1 MNERRTTIWISLL
14 TIAFAA
20 ASLMAMA
27 GAAVAKQPTIHP
39 GKYVTTS
46 GPKFSFT
53 VKKKKCP
60 ILPTD
65 YKKRPSKSKKRY
77 CFTGGP
83 EEPPVTMVCPQLRNY
98 EQPFS
103 FFLFNRAGFSAK
115 GQLTA
120 IAWTY
125 RGDPNFPEP
134 IGDTTVHVELK
145 GKKASGYLQ
154 IRTYREDG
162 KNCDTGQLAFT
173 AKLK

>member
-1 MNERRTTIWISLL
+1 MVFSGS
-14 TIAFAA
+14 AA
-20 ASLMAMA
+20 A
-27 GAAVAKQPTIHP
+27 KTKIYP

-53 VKKKKCP
+53 VKKKLCP

-65 YKKRPSKSKKRY
+65 PKKKPSKAKKRY

-83 EEPPVTMVCPQLRNY
+83 EEPPVTVICPALRNY
-98 EQPFS
+98 EQPFG
-103 FFLFNRAGFSAK
+103 FFLFNRVGLSNK
-115 GQLTA
+115 GKATA

-125 RGDPNFPEP
+125 RGDPSFPDP

-154 IRTYREDG
+154 IRAFRDDG
-162 KNCDTGQLAFT
+162 KNCDTGRVAFT